1 MIPRCG
7 VIYSLFTDTNNV
19 VIVSEYANTYLYQYE
34 YRMSLSTY
42 PDWAIADH
50 GQEVP
55 LMIGKYELCIYDRS
69 VYSYHQKGEVSKYRE
84 YGNKMNMLSVHFL
97 HNVIWQF

>member
-1 MIPRCG
+1 
-7 VIYSLFTDTNNV
+7 
-19 VIVSEYANTYLYQYE
+19 
-34 YRMSLSTY
+34 MSLSTY

-55 LMIGKYELCIYDRS
+55 LMIGKYELFIYDRS
-69 VYSYHQKGEVSKYRE
+69 VYNYHRKGEVSKYRE

-97 HNVIWQF
+97 RNEIWQF